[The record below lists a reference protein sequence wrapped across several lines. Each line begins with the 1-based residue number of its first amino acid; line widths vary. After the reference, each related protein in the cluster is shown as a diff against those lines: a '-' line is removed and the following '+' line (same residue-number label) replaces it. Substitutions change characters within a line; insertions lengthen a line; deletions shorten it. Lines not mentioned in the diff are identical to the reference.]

1 MSYVG
6 VQGNTAVVATFTA
19 RSEPAGVPPPPKNVA
34 KSESVVFSFT
44 VPLFIASSVVGAR
57 VPAGSPII
65 SRDSG
70 STAEDHPFTPS
81 ATLSG

>member
-19 RSEPAGVPPPPKNVA
+19 RSEGVPPPPKNVA

-44 VPLFIASSVVGAR
+44 VPLFIASSVVVAR
-57 VPAGSPII
+57 VPAGNPAI

-70 STAEDHPFTPS
+70 STAEDHPFTQS